1 MLHPRLKH
9 FIEREIL
16 PLTEI
21 DATQLWED
29 IGPLIDEFSAGTQ
42 ALLRQRHDLQKEID
56 LWHRAHQNFNE
67 KDYKRFLESIGYLE
81 NEGKDFNICTDNVD
95 EEIALLS
102 GPQLVV
108 PLKNARFAINAA
120 NARWGSLYDAL
131 YGSDI
136 IANHPDKTITS
147 GYSRFRGEKVIS
159 YARKFLDSSAPLRL
173 GSHADVTQYLID
185 DGLAAV
191 MNNGSR
197 TSLKTAAQFAGYKG
211 SRHDPSSVLLKN
223 NGLHIELIID
233 RNSEV
238 GSSDRAGIKDIN
250 LEAALTTIMDCEDSV
265 AAVDVDDK
273 ITVYRNWLGLM
284 TGTLSANFSK
294 KSREITRTI
303 NGDLCFLDPK
313 DKEFKVTGTS
323 LLFNR
328 NVGFL
333 MTSQMAADSSGM
345 DAPEHIVD
353 AFLTALISSI
363 DLSKPGGYG
372 NSKMGSIYIVKPKMH
387 GPSEVKFTCKLFSR
401 IESILGLKAYTIKL
415 GIMDEERRTS
425 LNLKE
430 CIRVAKKRLVFI
442 NTGFLDRTG
451 DEIFTSM
458 HAGAFPEKAKIK
470 TFEWI
475 EAYENRNVEIGLSC
489 GLRGRAQIGKGMWAM
504 PDEMAA
510 MMREKIKHPQA
521 GASTAWVPSPTAA
534 VLHAMHYHVVD
545 IRKSQD
551 AVLKRQKSTLRS
563 LLKIPLQEHAEN
575 LNQETIKRELE
586 NNLQSILGYVVRWV
600 EHGVGCSKVPD
611 INNIGLM
618 EDRATLRISAVH
630 IANWLAHGLTNKQQV
645 LEIMH
650 RMAKVVDIQNIEDPL
665 YSPMATNL
673 ESSYGFAAAKALI
686 FENQTLPNGY
696 TEPLLHSFRTKH
708 KRRVATKLGTGN

>member
-1 MLHPRLKH
+1 MLHPKLKH
-9 FIEREIL
+9 FIEKEIL

-29 IGPLIDEFSAGTQ
+29 TDLLINEFSAGTLT
-42 ALLRQRHDLQKEID
+42 LLSQRHDLQRKID
-56 LWHRAHQNFNE
+56 FWHQTHRNFNE
-67 KDYKRFLESIGYLE
+67 KDYKEFLESIGYLE
-81 NEGKDFNICTDNVD
+81 AEGEDFDICTENVD
-95 EEIALLS
+95 EEIAALA

-136 IANHPDKTITS
+136 IVDDEGRTMAS

-159 YARKFLDSSAPLRL
+159 YARTFLDSSLPLLL
-173 GSHADVTQYLID
+173 GSHADVVQYLID
-185 DGLAAV
+185 DGFIAIMSSGLK
-191 MNNGSR
+191 
-197 TSLKTAAQFAGYKG
+197 TSLKNPAQFAGYQG

-223 NGLHIELIID
+223 NGLHVQLIID

-238 GSSDRAGIKDIN
+238 GSSDRAGIKDIH

-273 ITVYRNWLGLM
+273 INVYRNWLGLM
-284 TGTLSANFSK
+284 TGTLSARFTK
-294 KSREITRTI
+294 KEKKITRNI
-303 NGDLCFLDPK
+303 NDDPSFLDPE
-313 DKEFKVTGTS
+313 DNEFKVPGKS

-328 NVGFL
+328 NVGLL
-333 MTSQMAADSSGM
+333 MTSEMATDSAGM
-345 DAPEHIVD
+345 DAPEHIID

-363 DLSKPGGYG
+363 DLNKPGGYS
-372 NSKMGSIYIVKPKMH
+372 NSKTGSIYIVKPKMH
-387 GPSEVKFTCKLFSR
+387 GPTEVKFTCELFSR
-401 IESILGLKAYTIKL
+401 IESMLHLKPYTIKL

-430 CIRVAKKRLVFI
+430 CIRAAKMRLVFI

-458 HAGAFPEKAKIK
+458 HAGAFPEKEKIK
-470 TFEWI
+470 DYEWI
-475 EAYENRNVEIGLSC
+475 KSYENRNVEIGLSC
-489 GLRGRAQIGKGMWAM
+489 GLSGRAQIGKGMWAM

-534 VLHAMHYHVVD
+534 VLHAIHYHLVD
-545 IRKSQD
+545 VKKSQQQILD
-551 AVLKRQKSTLRS
+551 KNKSKLES
-563 LLKIPLQEHAEN
+563 LLKIPLKQRAEHPDEK
-575 LNQETIKRELE
+575 LIKHELE
-586 NNLQSILGYVVRWV
+586 KNLQSVLGYVVRWV

-630 IANWLAHGLTNKQQV
+630 IANWLAHGLTNQEQV
-645 LEIMH
+645 IETMQ
-650 RMAKVVDIQNIEDPL
+650 RMARVVDLQNSNDPF
-665 YSPMATNL
+665 YTPMAENIDT
-673 ESSYGFAAAKALI
+673 SYGFAAAKALI
-686 FENQTLPNGY
+686 FQNQTLPNGY
-696 TEPLLHSFRTKH
+696 TEPILHAYRVKH
-708 KRRVATKLGTGN
+708 KNRTAKRLA

>member
-1 MLHPRLKH
+1 MLHPKLKH
-9 FIEREIL
+9 FIEKEIL

-29 IGPLIDEFSAGTQ
+29 TDLLINEFSAGTLT
-42 ALLRQRHDLQKEID
+42 LLSQRHDLQRKID
-56 LWHRAHQNFNE
+56 LWHQTHRNFNE
-67 KDYKRFLESIGYLE
+67 KDYKEFLESIGYLE
-81 NEGKDFNICTDNVD
+81 AEGEDFNICTENVD
-95 EEIALLS
+95 EEIAALA

-136 IANHPDKTITS
+136 IVDDEGRTMTS

-159 YARKFLDSSAPLRL
+159 YARTFLDSSLPLLL
-173 GSHADVTQYLID
+173 GSHADVVQYLID
-185 DGLAAV
+185 DGFIAIMSSGLK
-191 MNNGSR
+191 
-197 TSLKTAAQFAGYKG
+197 TSLKNPAQFAGYQG

-223 NGLHIELIID
+223 NGLHVQLIID

-238 GSSDRAGIKDIN
+238 GSSDRAGIKDIH

-273 ITVYRNWLGLM
+273 INVYRNWLGLM
-284 TGTLSANFSK
+284 TGTLSARFTK
-294 KSREITRTI
+294 KEKKITRSI
-303 NGDLCFLDPK
+303 NDDPSFLDPE
-313 DKEFKVTGTS
+313 DNEFKVPGKS

-328 NVGFL
+328 NVGLL
-333 MTSQMAADSSGM
+333 MTSEMATDSAGM
-345 DAPEHIVD
+345 DAPEHIID

-363 DLSKPGGYG
+363 DLNKPGGYS
-372 NSKMGSIYIVKPKMH
+372 NSKTGSIYIVKPKMH
-387 GPSEVKFTCKLFSR
+387 GPTEVKFTCELFSR
-401 IESILGLKAYTIKL
+401 IESMLHLKPYTIKL

-430 CIRVAKKRLVFI
+430 CIRAAKMRLVFI

-458 HAGAFPEKAKIK
+458 HAGAFPEKEKIK
-470 TFEWI
+470 DYEWI
-475 EAYENRNVEIGLSC
+475 KSYENRNVEIGLSC
-489 GLRGRAQIGKGMWAM
+489 GLSGRAQIGKGMWAM

-534 VLHAMHYHVVD
+534 VLHAIHYHLVD
-545 IRKSQD
+545 VKKSQQQILD
-551 AVLKRQKSTLRS
+551 KNKSKLES
-563 LLKIPLQEHAEN
+563 LLKIPLKQRAEHPDEK
-575 LNQETIKRELE
+575 LIKHELE
-586 NNLQSILGYVVRWV
+586 KNLQSVLGYVVRWV

-630 IANWLAHGLTNKQQV
+630 IANWLAHGLTNQEQV
-645 LEIMH
+645 IETMQ
-650 RMAKVVDIQNIEDPL
+650 RMARVVDLQNSNDPF
-665 YSPMATNL
+665 YTPMAENIDT
-673 ESSYGFAAAKALI
+673 SYGFAAAKALI
-686 FENQTLPNGY
+686 FQNQTLPNGY
-696 TEPLLHSFRTKH
+696 TEPILHAYRVKH
-708 KRRVATKLGTGN
+708 KNRTAKRLA

>member
-1 MLHPRLKH
+1 MLHPKLKH
-9 FIEREIL
+9 FIEKEIL

-29 IGPLIDEFSAGTQ
+29 TDLLINEFSAGTLT
-42 ALLRQRHDLQKEID
+42 LLSQRHDLQRKID
-56 LWHRAHQNFNE
+56 LWHQTHRNFNE
-67 KDYKRFLESIGYLE
+67 KDYKEFLESIGYLE
-81 NEGKDFNICTDNVD
+81 AEGEDFNICTENVD
-95 EEIALLS
+95 EEIAALA

-136 IANHPDKTITS
+136 IVDDEGRTMAS

-159 YARKFLDSSAPLRL
+159 YARTFLDSSLPLLL
-173 GSHADVTQYLID
+173 GSHADVVQYLID
-185 DGLAAV
+185 DGFTAIMSSGLK
-191 MNNGSR
+191 
-197 TSLKTAAQFAGYKG
+197 TSLKNPAQFAGYQG

-223 NGLHIELIID
+223 NGLHVQLIID

-238 GSSDRAGIKDIN
+238 GSSDRAGIKDIH

-273 ITVYRNWLGLM
+273 INVYRNWLGLM
-284 TGTLSANFSK
+284 TGTLSARFTK
-294 KSREITRTI
+294 KEKKITRSI
-303 NGDLCFLDPK
+303 NDDPSFLDPE
-313 DKEFKVTGTS
+313 DNEFKVPGKS

-328 NVGFL
+328 NVGLL
-333 MTSQMAADSSGM
+333 MTSEMATDSAGM
-345 DAPEHIVD
+345 DAPEHIID

-363 DLSKPGGYG
+363 DLNKPGGYS
-372 NSKMGSIYIVKPKMH
+372 NSKTGSIYIVKPKMH
-387 GPSEVKFTCKLFSR
+387 GPTEVKFTCELFSR
-401 IESILGLKAYTIKL
+401 IESMLHFKPYTIKL

-430 CIRVAKKRLVFI
+430 CIRAAKMRLVFI

-458 HAGAFPEKAKIK
+458 HAGAFPEKEKIK
-470 TFEWI
+470 DYEWI
-475 EAYENRNVEIGLSC
+475 KSYENRNVEIGLSC
-489 GLRGRAQIGKGMWAM
+489 GLPGRAQIGKGMWAM

-534 VLHAMHYHVVD
+534 VLHAIHYHLVD
-545 IRKSQD
+545 VKKSQQQILD
-551 AVLKRQKSTLRS
+551 KNKSKLES
-563 LLKIPLQEHAEN
+563 LLKIPLKQRAEHPDEK
-575 LNQETIKRELE
+575 LIKHELE
-586 NNLQSILGYVVRWV
+586 KNLQSVLGYVVRWV

-630 IANWLAHGLTNKQQV
+630 IANWLAHGLTNQEQV
-645 LEIMH
+645 IETMQ
-650 RMAKVVDIQNIEDPL
+650 RMARVVDLQNSNDPF
-665 YSPMATNL
+665 YTPMAENIDT
-673 ESSYGFAAAKALI
+673 SYGFAAAKALI
-686 FENQTLPNGY
+686 FQNQTLPNGY
-696 TEPLLHSFRTKH
+696 TEPILHAYRVKH
-708 KRRVATKLGTGN
+708 KNRTAKRLA

>member
-1 MLHPRLKH
+1 MLHPKLKH
-9 FIEREIL
+9 FIEKEIL

-29 IGPLIDEFSAGTQ
+29 TDLLINEFSAGTLT
-42 ALLRQRHDLQKEID
+42 LLSQRHDLQRKID
-56 LWHRAHQNFNE
+56 FWHQTHRNFNE
-67 KDYKRFLESIGYLE
+67 KDYKEFLESIGYLE
-81 NEGKDFNICTDNVD
+81 AEGEDFNICTENVD
-95 EEIALLS
+95 EEIAALA

-136 IANHPDKTITS
+136 IVDDEGRTMAS

-159 YARKFLDSSAPLRL
+159 YARTFLDSSLPLLL
-173 GSHADVTQYLID
+173 GSHADVVQYLID
-185 DGLAAV
+185 DGFIAIMSSGLK
-191 MNNGSR
+191 
-197 TSLKTAAQFAGYKG
+197 TSLKNPAQFAGYQG

-223 NGLHIELIID
+223 NGLHVQLIID

-238 GSSDRAGIKDIN
+238 GSSDRAGIKDIH

-273 ITVYRNWLGLM
+273 INVYRNWLGLM
-284 TGTLSANFSK
+284 TGTLSARFTK
-294 KSREITRTI
+294 KEKKITRNI
-303 NGDLCFLDPK
+303 NDDPSFLDPE
-313 DKEFKVTGTS
+313 DNEFKVPGKS

-328 NVGFL
+328 NVGLL
-333 MTSQMAADSSGM
+333 MTSEMATDSAGM
-345 DAPEHIVD
+345 DAPEHIID

-363 DLSKPGGYG
+363 DLNKPGGYS
-372 NSKMGSIYIVKPKMH
+372 NSKTGSIYIVKPKMH
-387 GPSEVKFTCKLFSR
+387 GPTEVKFTCELFSR
-401 IESILGLKAYTIKL
+401 IESMLHLKPYTIKL

-430 CIRVAKKRLVFI
+430 CIRAAKMRLVFI

-458 HAGAFPEKAKIK
+458 HAGAFPEKEKIK
-470 TFEWI
+470 DYEWI
-475 EAYENRNVEIGLSC
+475 KSYENRNVEIGLSC
-489 GLRGRAQIGKGMWAM
+489 GLSGRAQIGKGMWAM

-534 VLHAMHYHVVD
+534 VLHAIHYHLVD
-545 IRKSQD
+545 VKKSQQQILD
-551 AVLKRQKSTLRS
+551 KNKSKLES
-563 LLKIPLQEHAEN
+563 LLKIPLKQRAEHPDEK
-575 LNQETIKRELE
+575 LIKHELE
-586 NNLQSILGYVVRWV
+586 KNLQSVLGYVVRWV

-630 IANWLAHGLTNKQQV
+630 IANWLAHGLTNQEQV
-645 LEIMH
+645 IETMQ
-650 RMAKVVDIQNIEDPL
+650 RMARVVDLQNSNDPF
-665 YSPMATNL
+665 YTPMAENIDT
-673 ESSYGFAAAKALI
+673 SYGFAAAKALI
-686 FENQTLPNGY
+686 FQNQTLPNGY
-696 TEPLLHSFRTKH
+696 TEPILHAYRVKH
-708 KRRVATKLGTGN
+708 KNRTAKRLA

>member
-1 MLHPRLKH
+1 MLHPKLKH
-9 FIEREIL
+9 FIEKEIL

-29 IGPLIDEFSAGTQ
+29 TDLLINEFSAGTLT
-42 ALLRQRHDLQKEID
+42 LLSQRHDLQRKID
-56 LWHRAHQNFNE
+56 LWHQTHRNFNE
-67 KDYKRFLESIGYLE
+67 KDYKEFLESIGYLE
-81 NEGKDFNICTDNVD
+81 AEGEDFNICTENVD
-95 EEIALLS
+95 EEIAALA

-136 IANHPDKTITS
+136 IVDDEGRTMTS

-159 YARKFLDSSAPLRL
+159 YARTFLDSSLPLLL
-173 GSHADVTQYLID
+173 GSHADVVQYLID
-185 DGLAAV
+185 DGFIAIMSSGLK
-191 MNNGSR
+191 
-197 TSLKTAAQFAGYKG
+197 TSLKNPAQFAGYQG

-223 NGLHIELIID
+223 NGLHVQLIID

-238 GSSDRAGIKDIN
+238 GSSDRAGIKDIH

-273 ITVYRNWLGLM
+273 INVYRNWLGLM
-284 TGTLSANFSK
+284 TGTLSARFTK
-294 KSREITRTI
+294 KEKKITRSI
-303 NGDLCFLDPK
+303 NDDPSFLDPE
-313 DKEFKVTGTS
+313 DNEFKVPGKS

-328 NVGFL
+328 NVGLL
-333 MTSQMAADSSGM
+333 MTSEMATDSAGM
-345 DAPEHIVD
+345 DAPEHIID

-363 DLSKPGGYG
+363 DLNKPGGYS
-372 NSKMGSIYIVKPKMH
+372 NSKTGSIYIVKPKMH
-387 GPSEVKFTCKLFSR
+387 GPTEVKFTCELFSR
-401 IESILGLKAYTIKL
+401 IESMLHFKPYTIKL

-430 CIRVAKKRLVFI
+430 CIRAAKMRLVFI

-458 HAGAFPEKAKIK
+458 HAGAFPEKEKIK
-470 TFEWI
+470 DYEWI
-475 EAYENRNVEIGLSC
+475 KSYENRNVEIGLSC
-489 GLRGRAQIGKGMWAM
+489 GLSGRAQIGKGMWAM

-534 VLHAMHYHVVD
+534 VLHAIHYHLVD
-545 IRKSQD
+545 VKKSQQQILD
-551 AVLKRQKSTLRS
+551 KNKSKLES
-563 LLKIPLQEHAEN
+563 LLKIPLKQRAEHPDEK
-575 LNQETIKRELE
+575 LIKHELE
-586 NNLQSILGYVVRWV
+586 KNLQSVLGYVVRWV

-630 IANWLAHGLTNKQQV
+630 IANWLAHGLTNQEQV
-645 LEIMH
+645 IETMQ
-650 RMAKVVDIQNIEDPL
+650 RMARVVDLQNSNDPF
-665 YSPMATNL
+665 YTPMAENIDT
-673 ESSYGFAAAKALI
+673 SYGFAAAKALI
-686 FENQTLPNGY
+686 FQNQTLPNGY
-696 TEPLLHSFRTKH
+696 TEPILHAYRVKH
-708 KRRVATKLGTGN
+708 KNRTAKRLA

>member
-1 MLHPRLKH
+1 MLHPKLKH
-9 FIEREIL
+9 FIEKEIL

-29 IGPLIDEFSAGTQ
+29 TDLLINEFSAGTLT
-42 ALLRQRHDLQKEID
+42 LLSQRHDLQRKID
-56 LWHRAHQNFNE
+56 LWHQTHRNFNE
-67 KDYKRFLESIGYLE
+67 KDYKEFLESIGYLE
-81 NEGKDFNICTDNVD
+81 AEGEDFNICTENVD
-95 EEIALLS
+95 EEIAALA

-136 IANHPDKTITS
+136 IVDDEGRTMAS

-159 YARKFLDSSAPLRL
+159 YARTFLDSSLPLLL
-173 GSHADVTQYLID
+173 GSHADVVQYLID
-185 DGLAAV
+185 DGFIAIMSSGLK
-191 MNNGSR
+191 
-197 TSLKTAAQFAGYKG
+197 TSLKNPAQFAGYQG

-223 NGLHIELIID
+223 NGLHVQLIID

-238 GSSDRAGIKDIN
+238 GSSDRAGIKDIH

-273 ITVYRNWLGLM
+273 INVYRNWLGLM
-284 TGTLSANFSK
+284 TGTLSARFTK
-294 KSREITRTI
+294 KEKKITRSI
-303 NGDLCFLDPK
+303 NDDPSFLDPE
-313 DKEFKVTGTS
+313 DNEFKVPGKS

-328 NVGFL
+328 NVGLL
-333 MTSQMAADSSGM
+333 MTSEMATDSAGM
-345 DAPEHIVD
+345 DAPEHIID

-363 DLSKPGGYG
+363 DLNKPGGYS
-372 NSKMGSIYIVKPKMH
+372 NSKTGSIYIVKPKMH
-387 GPSEVKFTCKLFSR
+387 GPTEVKFTCELFSR
-401 IESILGLKAYTIKL
+401 IESMLHLKPYTIKL

-430 CIRVAKKRLVFI
+430 CIRAAKMRLVFI

-458 HAGAFPEKAKIK
+458 HAGAFPEKEKIK
-470 TFEWI
+470 DYEWI
-475 EAYENRNVEIGLSC
+475 KSYENRNVEIGLSC
-489 GLRGRAQIGKGMWAM
+489 GLPGRAQIGKGMWAM

-534 VLHAMHYHVVD
+534 VLHAIHYHLVD
-545 IRKSQD
+545 VKKSQQQILD
-551 AVLKRQKSTLRS
+551 KNKSKLES
-563 LLKIPLQEHAEN
+563 LLKIPLKQRAEHPDEK
-575 LNQETIKRELE
+575 LIKHELE
-586 NNLQSILGYVVRWV
+586 KNLQSVLGYVVRWV

-630 IANWLAHGLTNKQQV
+630 IANWLAHGLTNQEQV
-645 LEIMH
+645 IETMQ
-650 RMAKVVDIQNIEDPL
+650 RMARVVDLQNSNDPF
-665 YSPMATNL
+665 YTPMAENIDT
-673 ESSYGFAAAKALI
+673 SYGFAAAKALI
-686 FENQTLPNGY
+686 FQNQTLPNGY
-696 TEPLLHSFRTKH
+696 TEPILHAYRVKH
-708 KRRVATKLGTGN
+708 KNRTAKRLA